1 MGQEKI
7 AVMGCSLLAE
17 APIGASWSPGNQTTI
32 PIIAPFVKCD
42 NKITLITTLPFIS
55 SGCIWIPGTHN
66 HSSGGGSISPS
77 SQNVKVMN
85 QKPMRENDKGQ
96 VEAFT
101 CSGIFIQSSY
111 PFSTA
116 PCNCKVTINNAGQNN
131 VTSS

>member
-7 AVMGCSLLAE
+7 AVMGCTLLAE
-17 APIGASWSPGNQTTI
+17 TQGAWVPGNQTTI
-32 PIIAPFVKCD
+32 PIIAPFVKCCD
-42 NKITLITTLPFIS
+42 KITLITTLPFIS
-55 SGCIWIPGTHN
+55 SGCSWAGYN
-66 HSSGGGSISPS
+66 HLSGGGSISPS

-96 VEAFT
+96 IEAFT